1 MGSGDDGA
9 NGQVAPP
16 VVKEPYGI
24 RYFVRCVFF
33 IKFCRKLFLVESI
46 FLHYTKS
53 KEFFC
58 FGKDR
63 RMETR
68 KFKDLTI
75 RDAFMFAAVMS
86 DPEICRRVLE
96 LTLGIPIS
104 EVHIQTE
111 KTMAYHSEYHGVRL
125 DVYAADADRTRFNV
139 EMQVTL
145 QRFLPKRSR
154 YYHDQIDMDALLA
167 GDSYENLPDTY
178 VIFICDFDPFGDGLY
193 RYSTGMV
200 CEETGKSVSDGV
212 KTVYLNAHGRNRE
225 DIPEELL
232 QFLDYVKNIGRT
244 EEISTT
250 DPFVRHLQDSIDK
263 IKQNRGMEERYML
276 LEEMMRNEK
285 QKGIQEGSQ
294 KMLVQCI
301 IESLESKFAIPVE
314 LRENIISE
322 TESDKLNAWF
332 QLSLKASSLK
342 EFEQNM

>member
-1 MGSGDDGA
+1 
-9 NGQVAPP
+9 
-16 VVKEPYGI
+16 
-24 RYFVRCVFF
+24 
-33 IKFCRKLFLVESI
+33 
-46 FLHYTKS
+46 
-53 KEFFC
+53 
-58 FGKDR
+58 
-63 RMETR
+63 METR

-96 LTLGIPIS
+96 LALGIPIS

-145 QRFLPKRSR
+145 QKFLPKSR

-212 KTVYLNAHGRNRE
+212 KTVYLNAHGRNR
-225 DIPEELL
+225 DGIPEELL
-232 QFLDYVKNIGRT
+232 QFLDYVKNTGRT
-244 EEISTT
+244 EGISTT

-285 QKGIQEGSQ
+285 REGNTEGKQEF
-294 KMLVQCI
+294 LLTA
-301 IESLESKFAIPVE
+301 LESKFSVPSE
-314 LRENIISE
+314 LKEKIMSE
-322 TESDKLNAWF
+322 TDIEKLNLWF
-332 QLSLKASSLK
+332 QLSLKVSSLE

>member
-1 MGSGDDGA
+1 
-9 NGQVAPP
+9 
-16 VVKEPYGI
+16 
-24 RYFVRCVFF
+24 
-33 IKFCRKLFLVESI
+33 
-46 FLHYTKS
+46 
-53 KEFFC
+53 
-58 FGKDR
+58 
-63 RMETR
+63 METR

-96 LTLGIPIS
+96 LALGIPIS

-212 KTVYLNAHGRNRE
+212 RTVYLNAHGRNR
-225 DIPEELL
+225 DGIPEELL
-232 QFLDYVKNIGRT
+232 QFLNYVKNTGRA

-250 DPFVRHLQDSIDK
+250 DSFVRHLQDSIDK

-285 QKGIQEGSQ
+285 REGNTEGKQEF
-294 KMLVQCI
+294 LLTA
-301 IESLESKFAIPVE
+301 LEFKFSVPSE
-314 LRENIISE
+314 LKEKIMSE
-322 TESDKLNAWF
+322 TDIEKLNLWF
-332 QLSLKASSLK
+332 QLSLKVSSLE

>member
-145 QRFLPKRSR
+145 QKFLPKRSR

>member
-145 QRFLPKRSR
+145 QKFLPKRSR

-212 KTVYLNAHGRNRE
+212 KTVYLNAHGRNR
-225 DIPEELL
+225 DGIPEELL
-232 QFLDYVKNIGRT
+232 QFLDYVKNTGRT

>member
-1 MGSGDDGA
+1 
-9 NGQVAPP
+9 
-16 VVKEPYGI
+16 
-24 RYFVRCVFF
+24 
-33 IKFCRKLFLVESI
+33 
-46 FLHYTKS
+46 
-53 KEFFC
+53 
-58 FGKDR
+58 
-63 RMETR
+63 METR

-96 LTLGIPIS
+96 LALGIPIS

-111 KTMAYHSEYHGVRL
+111 KTMAYHS
-125 DVYAADADRTRFNV
+125 
-139 EMQVTL
+139 
-145 QRFLPKRSR
+145 
-154 YYHDQIDMDALLA
+154 LLA

-212 KTVYLNAHGRNRE
+212 KTVYLNAHGRNR
-225 DIPEELL
+225 DGIPEELL
-232 QFLDYVKNIGRT
+232 QFLDYVKNTGRT

-276 LEEMMRNEK
+276 LEEMMRNER
-285 QKGIQEGSQ
+285 QEGKLEGNTEGKQ
-294 KMLVQCI
+294 EFLLTV
-301 IESLESKFAIPVE
+301 LESKFSVSSE
-314 LRENIISE
+314 LKEKIMSE
-322 TESDKLNAWF
+322 TDIEKLNLWF
-332 QLSLKASSLK
+332 QISFKVSSLE